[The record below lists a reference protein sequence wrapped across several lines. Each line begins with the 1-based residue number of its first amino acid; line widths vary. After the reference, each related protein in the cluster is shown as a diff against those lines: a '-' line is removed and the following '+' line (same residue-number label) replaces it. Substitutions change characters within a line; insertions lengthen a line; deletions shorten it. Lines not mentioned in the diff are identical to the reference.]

1 MRILITGASGFVG
14 RNLLKK
20 FTNSKYKVLALYNK
34 NRPNNI
40 KNKNINFLK
49 FNIQK
54 KNNFKKIEKFK
65 PNIIIHLA
73 WKGIPNFSY
82 SNCNFNFKYS
92 LSFLS
97 KVLNFKS
104 CKKLIVVGSSYEK
117 NSKSSNIKNLVLFKN
132 KLRKKLEQICNKKKI
147 DFGWFRVFYVF
158 GPGQREKSLVPYLIN
173 SLMNN
178 KKPKIKN
185 LFNRNDFI
193 YIDDVTKVLF
203 QAVKRK
209 LNFLIFEIGS
219 GKLVY
224 VYKICMIIEKIITN
238 KNIFFKPFDLKS
250 TKLNNTVEMKAS
262 LKILKY
268 KFKNFKTLGIEKSLK
283 KMILNR
289 VNRNL

>member
-1 MRILITGASGFVG
+1 MRILITGASGFIG

-20 FTNSKYKVLALYNK
+20 FKNSKYKVLALYNK
-34 NRPNNI
+34 KRPNNI

-97 KVLNFKS
+97 KALNFKS

-117 NSKSSNIKNLVLFKN
+117 NSGSSNVKNLVFFKN

-158 GPGQREKSLVPYLIN
+158 GPGQREKSLIPYLIN

-178 KKPKIKN
+178 EKPKIKN

-219 GKLVY
+219 GKLINVH
-224 VYKICMIIEKIITN
+224 KICMIIEKIITN
-238 KNIFFKPFDLKS
+238 KNIFFKTFDLKS
-250 TKLNNTVEMKAS
+250 AKLNNTVEMKAS

-268 KFKNFKTLGIEKSLK
+268 KFKNFKTLEIEKSLK
-283 KMILNR
+283 KMILNKG
-289 VNRNL
+289 NSNL